1 MKNWS
6 VSRRLARGFTLIEL
20 MIVVAIVGI
29 LSAVAYPAYTDYI
42 RRGALPDAFSGLSN
56 AQVRMEQS
64 YQDNRTYGTGTTCGF
79 VPDATKYFTF
89 NCVAASTT
97 AFTIRAT
104 GIAGTAAEGHQYTVN
119 QANAHV
125 TEVFKKATVSSG
137 PGATCWLS
145 KSDSEC

>member
-6 VSRRLARGFTLIEL
+6 VSGRLARGFTLIEL

-29 LSAVAYPAYTDYI
+29 LASVAYPAYTDYI
-42 RRGALPDAFSGLSN
+42 RRGALPEAFTGLSN

-79 VPDATKYFTF
+79 LPDATKYFTF
-89 NCVAASTT
+89 TCVAASTT

-104 GIAGTAAEGHQYTVN
+104 GQGAAAGHIYTVN

-125 TEVFKKATVSSG
+125 TERFKGTDITSG
-137 PGATCWLS
+137 VGTACWLS